1 MICNACPRRCGAD
14 RAVSTGRCKT
24 KEAFSVARIALH
36 FWEEPPLS
44 GTRGSGAVFFS
55 GCNLNCV
62 YCQNYVISSSGRGE
76 TYSDGRLLDKLFEL
90 EREGAHNIN
99 LVTPSH
105 YATRLAPLLEK
116 FKASSS
122 LPVVYNSGGYDSVE
136 ALKRLDG
143 LVDIYLPDM
152 KYGSDRTGEKY
163 SGVGDY
169 FSVASSALAE
179 MRRQRPRDVFDKD
192 GIMKQGMI
200 VRHLVLPANVENSK
214 SALDFVARLDRKLYV
229 SLMGQYF
236 PAGNAE
242 KFPELKR
249 AVRTSEYDRV
259 RNYFFN
265 VGLENG
271 FEQPPSDAESEKKY
285 VPEFFSGRVKF
296 SVVFCLKRGDAAIF
310 IKAALTAGAEND
322 IISNGGNTME
332 FKGSKTEQNLMYAF
346 SGESQARTKYDFYAS
361 KAKKDGFEQISAIF
375 AETGAQRK
383 GARQAL
389 VQNLSRDR
397 RHLRQ
402 SSGRSRRRKRRVD
415 GNVQGVCR
423 GCRKRGLQGHS
434 GEIPSGC
441 GNRKVPR
448 GKIPRAGGQRKVRQG
463 VRQGRKYRVGVPQL
477 RSYTRRKI
485 RA

>member
-1 MICNACPRRCGAD
+1 M
-14 RAVSTGRCKT
+14 
-24 KEAFSVARIALH
+24 
-36 FWEEPPLS
+36 
-44 GTRGSGAVFFS
+44 
-55 GCNLNCV
+55 
-62 YCQNYVISSSGRGE
+62 GE

-285 VPEFFSGRVKF
+285 VPEFFSG
-296 SVVFCLKRGDAAIF
+296 G
-310 IKAALTAGAEND
+310 
-322 IISNGGNTME
+322 
-332 FKGSKTEQNLMYAF
+332 
-346 SGESQARTKYDFYAS
+346 
-361 KAKKDGFEQISAIF
+361 
-375 AETGAQRK
+375 
-383 GARQAL
+383 
-389 VQNLSRDR
+389 
-397 RHLRQ
+397 
-402 SSGRSRRRKRRVD
+402 
-415 GNVQGVCR
+415 
-423 GCRKRGLQGHS
+423 
-434 GEIPSGC
+434 
-441 GNRKVPR
+441 
-448 GKIPRAGGQRKVRQG
+448 
-463 VRQGRKYRVGVPQL
+463 
-477 RSYTRRKI
+477 
-485 RA
+485 

>member
-90 EREGAHNIN
+90 ESEGAHNIN

-242 KFPELKR
+242 KFSELKR

-259 RNYFFN
+259 REYFFN

-285 VPEFFSGRVKF
+285 VPEFFSG
-296 SVVFCLKRGDAAIF
+296 G
-310 IKAALTAGAEND
+310 
-322 IISNGGNTME
+322 
-332 FKGSKTEQNLMYAF
+332 
-346 SGESQARTKYDFYAS
+346 
-361 KAKKDGFEQISAIF
+361 
-375 AETGAQRK
+375 
-383 GARQAL
+383 
-389 VQNLSRDR
+389 
-397 RHLRQ
+397 
-402 SSGRSRRRKRRVD
+402 
-415 GNVQGVCR
+415 
-423 GCRKRGLQGHS
+423 
-434 GEIPSGC
+434 
-441 GNRKVPR
+441 
-448 GKIPRAGGQRKVRQG
+448 
-463 VRQGRKYRVGVPQL
+463 
-477 RSYTRRKI
+477 
-485 RA
+485 

>member
-1 MICNACPRRCGAD
+1 MQRLSAPLRRGQSCFNGQVQD
-14 RAVSTGRCKT
+14 QGG
-24 KEAFSVARIALH
+24 FSVARIALH

-259 RNYFFN
+259 REYFLTSDLKT
-265 VGLENG
+265 VSSSR
-271 FEQPPSDAESEKKY
+271 PPTRRAKKLRTG
-285 VPEFFSGRVKF
+285 VFSG
-296 SVVFCLKRGDAAIF
+296 G
-310 IKAALTAGAEND
+310 
-322 IISNGGNTME
+322 
-332 FKGSKTEQNLMYAF
+332 
-346 SGESQARTKYDFYAS
+346 
-361 KAKKDGFEQISAIF
+361 
-375 AETGAQRK
+375 
-383 GARQAL
+383 
-389 VQNLSRDR
+389 
-397 RHLRQ
+397 
-402 SSGRSRRRKRRVD
+402 
-415 GNVQGVCR
+415 
-423 GCRKRGLQGHS
+423 
-434 GEIPSGC
+434 
-441 GNRKVPR
+441 
-448 GKIPRAGGQRKVRQG
+448 
-463 VRQGRKYRVGVPQL
+463 
-477 RSYTRRKI
+477 
-485 RA
+485 